1 MTDHNSEP
9 LPEIDE
15 VDFQMACRRFTIR
28 AMITNDRQLPVVDE
42 FLLRMLAI
50 IDDVPVAR
58 LRTWFGFTVS
68 EIQTVLADLERRAF
82 VEVAGESVRLA
93 PSGRE
98 LFRAIPEG
106 GVPRIVEVSPLIDQ
120 VWFDLVSRNM
130 VQRSRSRPVD
140 YLVRL
145 QEVPSARELPEAFA
159 REAFEAN
166 FRDYARRVRRLPD
179 ADSVNI
185 YSISE
190 VEGGTYGYQTLKS
203 KLVFDARRNVVR
215 PAFPEL
221 GEEAVRFQKLTIAAA
236 AAWQSLDGPEGTAA
250 AITDY
255 ERFTGDGR
263 LETLLTSGG
272 TTDAWREAIAN
283 VAARDGF
290 RPTLGATYLE
300 RNVEAI
306 VNKVSSAR
314 TLDKKPAEV
323 IWLRPSGSKWARTLR
338 LGASLQEMREALR
351 ASGYA
356 DTRFTLVMPR
366 ATPRQVRKSHRRL
379 FDRGVLLPQGHLPSN
394 LEVVLVEGVC
404 ALIHVHVP
412 IGATAV
418 SIGSLVT
425 DPKRLT
431 RIASRLSSARSATW
445 EAVWHSGREQ
455 TDPIRQER
463 SDQLGR

>member
-1 MTDHNSEP
+1 MSDKNSEP
-9 LPEIDE
+9 LPEVDE

-50 IDDVPVAR
+50 IDDVPVSR
-58 LRTWFGFTVS
+58 LRTWFGFTVG
-68 EIQTVLADLERRAF
+68 EIQTVLIDLERRAF
-82 VEVAGESVRLA
+82 VEVDGENVRLA

-130 VQRSRSRPVD
+130 VQRSRNRSVD

-159 REAFEAN
+159 RDAFEAN

-203 KLVFDARRNVVR
+203 KLTFDARRNVVR
-215 PAFPEL
+215 PTFPEL
-221 GEEAVRFQKLTIAAA
+221 GDEAVRFQKLTIAAA
-236 AAWQSLDGPEGTAA
+236 AAWQSLDGPEGAA
-250 AITDY
+250 AVITDY
-255 ERFTGDGR
+255 ERFTGDRR
-263 LETLLTSGG
+263 LEALLKSGS
-272 TTDAWREAIAN
+272 TTDAWRDAIAN
-283 VAARDGF
+283 VTAGDGF

-300 RNVEAI
+300 RNMEAL
-306 VNKVSSAR
+306 VNSLATAR
-314 TLDKKPAEV
+314 TSDRKAAQIL
-323 IWLRPSGSKWARTLR
+323 WLRPSGSKWARTLR
-338 LGASLQEMREALR
+338 LGSSLQEMREGLR
-351 ASGYA
+351 ASGYS
-356 DTRFTLVMPR
+356 DTATTLIMPR
-366 ATPRQVRKSHRRL
+366 ATPRPVRRSHRRL
-379 FDRGVLLPQGHLPSN
+379 FDRGVLLPQGHLPPN
-394 LEVVLVEGVC
+394 LEVVLIEGVC

-412 IGATAV
+412 IGGSAV

-425 DPKRLT
+425 DTKRLE
-431 RIASRLSSARSATW
+431 RIASRLSSARSVPW
-445 EAVWHSGREQ
+445 ETVWQNGREQ
-455 TDPIRQER
+455 NPTSGPNR
-463 SDQLGR
+463 LLA